1 MRKTNNRKK
10 HLGIASIEFA
20 LSFMAFWLMCITWA
34 EMGYMSYV
42 SSVSDYAISESVR
55 NAKVVIQDSSTRGE
69 SGSTT
74 DFMQSFK
81 NSIQA
86 QGSLWGEMID
96 PNKFRLSIQYLD
108 DIQALSS
115 YKGECEIEDDS
126 LYELECGE
134 PVNSVM
140 AVYRIDYDFKP
151 MLSFLIDT
159 ETLFSREVIVI
170 QEYERDQFKI

>member
-42 SSVSDYAISESVR
+42 CSVSDYAISESVR
-55 NAKVVIQDSSTRGE
+55 DAKVVIQESSTRGE
-69 SGSTT
+69 SGSNT

-86 QGSLWGEMID
+86 QGFSLG
-96 PNKFRLSIQYLD
+96 RD
-108 DIQALSS
+108 D
-115 YKGECEIEDDS
+115 
-126 LYELECGE
+126 
-134 PVNSVM
+134 
-140 AVYRIDYDFKP
+140 
-151 MLSFLIDT
+151 
-159 ETLFSREVIVI
+159 
-170 QEYERDQFKI
+170 

>member
-1 MRKTNNRKK
+1 MRKVNKLKK
-10 HLGIASIEFA
+10 QSGIASIEFA

-55 NAKVVIQDSSTRGE
+55 DAKVVIQDSQSRGNKQA
-69 SGSTT
+69 T

-81 NSIQA
+81 QSIQA

-96 PNKFRLSIQYLD
+96 PNKFRLTIQYLKD
-108 DIQALSS
+108 VDSLSS
-115 YKGECEIEDDS
+115 YGGECEIEDDS
-126 LYELECGE
+126 LYELECGDS
-134 PVNSVM
+134 VHSVM